1 MLKRYAALIM
11 ALLIMICAGAQ
22 AAGGESTQGH
32 PAVGG
37 WQLTEYEFDG
47 EKYTAED
54 IADMDERIELR
65 ADGSAQHMLYGETEE
80 GSWQLSGETIELHTP
95 TVEYTLMLKDG
106 RLIMDG
112 EDTKA
117 RFERSADMSLS
128 YDGAQAMAMS
138 NAVNGGLFA
147 IDGGELFGL
156 GWNGQGSAML
166 SVRALTD
173 GETVMGEAR
182 ALDEGC
188 LARALSFD
196 GDRLYYIREGVS
208 GESGIFAVNMD
219 GSKREM
225 LLEGEFRAMQLYG
238 GRLYCCDS
246 AGKLSSMALDGSDAQ
261 AILDGVA
268 QFYMLNDEWLVY
280 TDAEQGLL
288 RMHGIADGQDV
299 QVSERRAA
307 LPVLRDSYLYFYEY
321 QYAPDDERAG
331 SAVICRMDMATQQVE
346 RASVFSSACMAFNSA
361 HVFAADGYKLGDLE
375 AWWTLGNVGDAAP
388 GVRPVYATDEYLVSL
403 VYESGMAVRVEV
415 ERLSDRAASSA
426 NA

>member
-1 MLKRYAALIM
+1 MFKRYAALVM

-22 AAGGESTQGH
+22 AEGAEPTQGH
-32 PAVGG
+32 PAVGS

-47 EKYTAED
+47 EKYTADD

-80 GSWQLSGETIELHTP
+80 GSWQVSGETIELHTP
-95 TVEYTLMLKDG
+95 TVEYTLLLKDG

-117 RFERSADMSLS
+117 SFERSADMTLS

-156 GWNGQGSAML
+156 GWDEQGSAML
-166 SVRALTD
+166 LARQLTD
-173 GETVMGEAR
+173 GETVAGEAR
-182 ALDEGC
+182 VLDEGC

-196 GDRLYYIREGVS
+196 GDRLYYIREGVA
-208 GESGIFAVNMD
+208 GESGIFAVSRD

-261 AILDGVA
+261 TVLEGAA

-280 TDAEQGLL
+280 TDDEQGML
-288 RMHGIADGQDV
+288 RAHSAADGHDV
-299 QVSERRAA
+299 QISERRAA
-307 LPVLRDSYLYFYEY
+307 LPVLRDGYLYFYEY

-331 SAVICRMDMATQQVE
+331 SAVICRMDMATQEVE
-346 RASVFSSACMAFNSA
+346 RASVFSSACMAFNSTQ
-361 HVFAADGYKLGDLE
+361 VFAADGYKLSDIE

-403 VYESGMAVRVEV
+403 VYENGMAVRVEV
-415 ERLSDRAASSA
+415 ERLSDRAASST